1 MQASSKRFTEAES
14 APILAESVLA
24 SNPIAARGIT
34 MAFRSGGEV
43 FRVLD
48 DIDLEIASGTIQFLM
63 GPSGVGK
70 TTLLFILAGILTPT
84 AGQVFLMG
92 RDITHSPKCDSAQLR
107 LDRVG
112 FIFQDLNLLS
122 ALTTLENVEM
132 ALKMKGV
139 SGVKARREA
148 RVLLAK
154 VGLAD
159 KADKL
164 PRSLSGGEKQ
174 RVAIA
179 RGLAGQPQ
187 ILFADE
193 PTSALDSRNGRAVVE
208 LLQDLAHQHQSTV
221 LMATHDHRFTKYADR
236 IWHLEDG
243 RIH

>member
-1 MQASSKRFTEAES
+1 MQANPKPPVDQSSTALTDS
-14 APILAESVLA
+14 TLSQYPIV
-24 SNPIAARGIT
+24 ARDIT
-34 MAFRSGGEV
+34 MVFNTGGEAYC
-43 FRVLD
+43 VLNQV
-48 DIDLEIASGTIQFLM
+48 DLEVASGTLQFLM

-84 AGQVFLMG
+84 AGQVFLLG
-92 RDITHSPKCDSAQLR
+92 QDIRHCPKGNAAKLR
-107 LDRVG
+107 LEHVG
-112 FIFQDLNLLS
+112 FIFQDLNLLA
-122 ALTTLENVEM
+122 ALTTQENVEL
-132 ALKMKGV
+132 ALQMKGIT
-139 SGVKARREA
+139 GGKARQA
-148 RVLLAK
+148 AQALLEK

-179 RGLAGQPQ
+179 RGLAGHPQ

-208 LLQDLAHQHQSTV
+208 QLQELAHTHQATV

-236 IWHLEDG
+236 ILHLEDG
-243 RIH
+243 KLR